1 MCQPSGVR
9 RLVFCAVYEENPTM
23 AQNLA
28 CQIIAAHLVS
38 GEMTPG
44 QEIALK
50 IDQTL
55 VQDVTGT
62 TVWLEFEA
70 MGLPRVRTDPAVTYV
85 DHNTLQQDFRNPDD
99 HRYLQTVAAKH
110 GAYFSR
116 PGNGICHQVHLE
128 RFAAPGKTLLG
139 SDSHTPTGGGV
150 GMLAIGAGGLDVAVA
165 MGGGPFYLTMPKI
178 VGVRLSGQLSPWVA
192 ARDVILELLRRL
204 SVKGGV
210 GRIVEYYGPGV
221 ATLSVPER
229 ATICNMGAELGATTS
244 LFPSDEVTR
253 AFLAA
258 QERGGDWQPLTADP
272 DATYDEHIELDLGAL
287 EPLVAKPSSPDAV
300 VPVREAVGTPVAQ
313 VFIGACVNSSYED
326 LMTAAAVLKGKSVHS
341 NVSLCIA
348 PGSKQVYTMIAQNG
362 ALADLIAAGAR
373 ILESA
378 CGPCVG
384 VGQAPP
390 TGSVSVRTSTR
401 NFKGRS
407 GTPDDQVYLAS
418 PATAAAAAI
427 YGVITDP
434 RDLGTLPVIA
444 RPAHYAVN
452 DNMILPP
459 AENPDAVEII
469 RGPNIKPLP
478 EFRPFPDTLR
488 GRVLIKVGDN
498 VTTDD
503 ISPAG
508 AKVLPLRSNLPA
520 ISEYVFQHVD
530 AEFVQRAKE
539 WGGGFIVGGA
549 NYGQGSSRE
558 HAALSPRYLGVKAVI
573 ARSFAR
579 IHHAN
584 LINMGILPLTFADE
598 SAYDALEQGDEWEIA
613 GVRAALEAGPPLTVR
628 NLTQDTA
635 FEVTYTLTARQVE
648 IVLAGGLLNYVKSG
662 GE

>member
-1 MCQPSGVR
+1 MGQ
-9 RLVFCAVYEENPTM
+9 T
-23 AQNLA
+23 LA
-28 CQIIAAHLVS
+28 HKIIAAHLVE
-38 GEMTPG
+38 GEMSPG
-44 QEIALK
+44 HEIALK

-55 VQDVTGT
+55 TQDATGT
-62 TVWLEFEA
+62 MVWLEFEA
-70 MGLPRVRTDPAVTYV
+70 MGLPRVRTERSVSYV
-85 DHNTLQQDFRNPDD
+85 DHNTLQPDNLNADD
-99 HRYLQTVAAKH
+99 HRFLQTIAAKY

-139 SDSHTPTGGGV
+139 SDSHTPNAGGA
-150 GMLAIGAGGLDVAVA
+150 GMLAVGAGGLDVAVA
-165 MGGGPFYLTMPKI
+165 MGGGPFYLTMPRI
-178 VGVRLSGQLSPWVA
+178 IGVRLSGQLPPWVS

-210 GRIVEYYGPGV
+210 GRIMEYYGPGV

-244 LFPSDEVTR
+244 IFPSDEVTR

-258 QERGGDWQPLTADP
+258 QERGEDWQPLAADP
-272 DATYDEHIELDLGAL
+272 DATYDETIELDLNAL
-287 EPLVAKPSSPDAV
+287 EPLIAKPSSPDAV
-300 VPVREAVGTPVAQ
+300 VPVREVAGTPVAQ

-326 LMTAAAVLKGKSVHS
+326 LMTAAAILKGRTVHP

-390 TGSVSVRTSTR
+390 SGSVSVRTSTR

-418 PATAAAAAI
+418 PATAAAAAV

-434 RDLGTLPVIA
+434 RDLGAPPAIA
-444 RPAHYAVN
+444 RPARYAVN

-459 AENPDAVEII
+459 AENPDAVEIA

-478 EFRPFPDTLR
+478 EFHPLPDTLR

-498 VTTDD
+498 ITTDD
-503 ISPAG
+503 ILPAG
-508 AKVLPLRSNLPA
+508 AKVLPLRSNVGA
-520 ISEYVFQHVD
+520 ISEFVFQRVD
-530 AEFVQRAKE
+530 PDFVRRAKE
-539 WGGGFIVGGA
+539 WGGGFIVGGV

-558 HAALSPRYLGVKAVI
+558 HAALSPMYLGVKAVI
-573 ARSFAR
+573 AKSFAR

-584 LINMGILPLTFADE
+584 LVNMGILPLTFADE
-598 SAYDALEQGDEWEIA
+598 ADYTALEQGDEWEIA
-613 GVRAALEAGPPLTVR
+613 SIHAAMGAGKPLTVR
-628 NLTQDTA
+628 NLTRGTT
-635 FEVTYTLTARQVE
+635 FEVVYSLTPRQVG
-648 IVLAGGLLNYVKSG
+648 IVSAGGLLNYVKGLVISD
-662 GE
+662 